1 MGSSNKCVT
10 KAIEAARRKY
20 VNRRLQI
27 LDDMG
32 IPRPDAT
39 LMKRLLDVRVTSEV
53 SVDNLF
59 RSHIDVYVNRWY
71 A

>member
-10 KAIEAARRKY
+10 KAIEVARRKY

-32 IPRPDAT
+32 IPRPDAA
-39 LMKRLLDVRVTSEV
+39 LMKRLLDVRITSEV